1 MNKKICIILS
11 NYYPNI
17 SKNLL
22 IGAKNIIEN
31 NKIKKIKIIKTSGV
45 FEIPVL
51 VSKNIKYFDAFI
63 VLGCLIKGKTPHF
76 DFISSSTINGIMTLS
91 INYKK
96 PIGNGILTCLNIK
109 QAQERSDPKLKDKG
123 GEAAKAVISILKLS

>member
-22 IGAKNIIEN
+22 IGATNIIKN
-31 NKIKKIKIIKTSGV
+31 NKVKKIKIIKTSGV

-63 VLGCLIKGKTPHF
+63 VLGCVIKGKTPHF

>member
-22 IGAKNIIEN
+22 IGATNIIKN

>member
-22 IGAKNIIEN
+22 IGATNIIKN

-63 VLGCLIKGKTPHF
+63 VLGCVIKGKTPHF

-96 PIGNGILTCLNIK
+96 PIGNGILTCLNRK

>member
-22 IGAKNIIEN
+22 IGATNIIEN
-31 NKIKKIKIIKTSGV
+31 NKINKIKIIKTSGV

-63 VLGCLIKGKTPHF
+63 VLGCVIKGKTPHF

>member
-22 IGAKNIIEN
+22 IGATNIIKN
-31 NKIKKIKIIKTSGV
+31 NKVKKIKIIKTSGV

-96 PIGNGILTCLNIK
+96 PIGNGILTCLNKK
-109 QAQERSDPKLKDKG
+109 QAQDRSDPKLKDKG

>member
-22 IGAKNIIEN
+22 IGATNIIKN

-96 PIGNGILTCLNIK
+96 PIGNGILTCLNRK

>member
-1 MNKKICIILS
+1 MS

-22 IGAKNIIEN
+22 IGATNIIEN

-123 GEAAKAVISILKLS
+123 GETAKAVISILKLS

>member
-1 MNKKICIILS
+1 MS

-22 IGAKNIIEN
+22 IGATNIIKN

-96 PIGNGILTCLNIK
+96 PIGNGILTCLNKK
-109 QAQERSDPKLKDKG
+109 QAQDRSDPKLKDKG

>member
-22 IGAKNIIEN
+22 IGATNIIKN

-96 PIGNGILTCLNIK
+96 PIGNGILTCLNKK
-109 QAQERSDPKLKDKG
+109 QAQDRSDPKLKDKG

>member
-22 IGAKNIIEN
+22 IGATNIIKN
-31 NKIKKIKIIKTSGV
+31 NKVKKIKIIKTSGV

-63 VLGCLIKGKTPHF
+63 VLGCVIKGKTPHF

-96 PIGNGILTCLNIK
+96 PIGNGILTCLNRK